1 MPAADGR
8 PAPARPRRAGSPD
21 TAAPPPG
28 PPVSPP
34 LGRHLARTAREIT
47 RAFDEAL
54 AAAGGSQPVWLVLIS
69 LKTRPLANQREL
81 AEAVGIKEAT
91 LTHHLNAMED
101 SGLVARRRDPAN
113 RRIQQVELTEAGE
126 AAFHA
131 MRTAATAF
139 DERLRRGVSEEEL
152 TVLTRVLD
160 KLHANV
166 AEDADEA
173 DEAGTTSG

>member
-1 MPAADGR
+1 MRGM
-8 PAPARPRRAGSPD
+8 
-21 TAAPPPG
+21 PPPVRAPIG
-28 PPVSPP
+28 
-34 LGRHLARTAREIT
+34 LHLARIT
-47 RAFDEAL
+47 RGVSRAFDEAMV
-54 AAAGGSQPVWLVLIS
+54 AAGGSTPAWLILIS
-69 LKTRPLANQREL
+69 LKTRQLGNQRQL
-81 AEAVGIKEAT
+81 AEAVGIRGAT

-166 AEDADEA
+166 AEDGDEA
-173 DEAGTTSG
+173 DGAGATSG